1 MCAQTFYYDL
11 QLLQSIMFKIDW
23 KIEIDGKQL
32 QLLDSVK
39 ITCDTENLTDSALIK
54 LPSMVYNRY
63 IKEIEDIKRDM
74 PVKIS
79 LGYDGEL
86 HQEFAG
92 YIRSVER
99 EPSGLVINCQDE
111 IYTFNKVM
119 MVDKKYDNPSVND
132 ILNDVLKAVNKS
144 LTLNCVYDFSFD
156 KFTISRATALD
167 VLKTIQDECKCMMYI
182 RDGVFNVTPP
192 FITPQSSK
200 TVKYDTSKNI
210 MADGYSLKYKAQED
224 RKLKVIAKGKDKDGK
239 PIEKTKGE
247 GGGDTAT
254 FDYKGIATEEMILS
268 IAENM
273 YAAKS
278 YSGYEG
284 SFQAWY
290 LPLISKG
297 DTVDIS
303 DSADPDRNGKYFVKA
318 VTTSCG
324 SGGITRKISLGKKLS

>member
-1 MCAQTFYYDL
+1 
-11 QLLQSIMFKIDW
+11 MFKIDW

-32 QLLDSVK
+32 QLLDSVE
-39 ITCDTENLTDSALIK
+39 ITCDTENLTDSAVIK
-54 LPSMVYNRY
+54 LPSVVYNRY

-119 MVDKKYDNPSVND
+119 MDDGEYETITVKKLLNT
-132 ILNDVLKAVNKS
+132 ILKTVNKPLS
-144 LTLNCVYDFSFD
+144 LNCAYDFSFD
-156 KFTISRATALD
+156 KFTISKATALD
-167 VLKTIQDECKCMMYI
+167 ILKSIQDECKCMMYI
-182 RDGVFNVTPP
+182 KDGVFNVTPP
-192 FITPQSSK
+192 YVTPESTK

-210 MADGYSLKYKAQED
+210 MADGYSLKYKDQED
-224 RKLKVIAKGKDKDGK
+224 RKLKVIVKGKGNDGK
-239 PIEKTKGE
+239 EKKAERGE
-247 GGGDTAT
+247 GGGDTTT
-254 FDYKGIATEEMILS
+254 FDYKGIATQEMLDA
-268 IAENM
+268 IADNM
-273 YAAKS
+273 FAAKS

-284 SFQAWY
+284 TFQAWY
-290 LPLISKG
+290 LPLIDKG
-297 DTVDIS
+297 DAVDIS

-318 VTTSCG
+318 VATSCS

>member
-1 MCAQTFYYDL
+1 MY
-11 QLLQSIMFKIDW
+11 KIDW

-32 QLLDSVK
+32 QLLDSVE
-39 ITCDTENLTDSALIK
+39 ITCDTENLTDSAVIK

-111 IYTFNKVM
+111 VYTFNKVEM
-119 MVDKKYDNPSVND
+119 ENKEYKETT
-132 ILNDVLKAVNKS
+132 IKELLNLVLNAVNKP

-156 KFTISRATALD
+156 KFTISKATALD

-182 RDGVFNVTPP
+182 KDGVFNVTPP
-192 FITPQSSK
+192 YVTPESTK

-210 MADGYSLKYKAQED
+210 MADGYSLKFKDQED
-224 RKLKVIAKGKDKDGK
+224 RKLKVIVKGKDKDGK
-239 PIEKTKGE
+239 PIEKIKGE

-278 YSGYEG
+278 YSGYDG
-284 SFQAWY
+284 GFQSWL
-290 LPLISKG
+290 LPLIDKG
-297 DTVDIS
+297 DTAEITDA
-303 DSADPDRNGKYFVKA
+303 ADPARNGRYFVKA
-318 VTTSCG
+318 VKTTCG

>member
-1 MCAQTFYYDL
+1 
-11 QLLQSIMFKIDW
+11 MFKIDW

>member
-1 MCAQTFYYDL
+1 
-11 QLLQSIMFKIDW
+11 MFKIDW

-32 QLLDSVK
+32 QLLDSVE
-39 ITCDTENLTDSALIK
+39 ITCDTENLTDSAVIK

-111 IYTFNKVM
+111 VYTFNKVEM
-119 MVDKKYDNPSVND
+119 KDKPYDNPSVKD
-132 ILNDVLKAVNKS
+132 ILNDVLSAVNPS
-144 LTLNCVYDFSFD
+144 LKLNCLYDFSFD

-167 VLKTIQDECKCMMYI
+167 VLKSIQDECKCMMYI
-182 RDGVFNVTPP
+182 KDGVFNVTPP
-192 FITPQSSK
+192 YVTPESTK

-210 MADGYSLKYKAQED
+210 MADGYSLKYKDQED
-224 RKLKVIAKGKDKDGK
+224 RKLKVIVKGKDKDGK
-239 PIEKTKGE
+239 EIQCKPTGE
-247 GGGDTAT
+247 LGGDSTT
-254 FDYKGIATEEMILS
+254 FDYKGIATQEMLDS
-268 IAENM
+268 IADNI

-278 YSGYEG
+278 YSGYDG
-284 SFQAWY
+284 GFQTWL
-290 LPLISKG
+290 LPLIDKG
-297 DTVDIS
+297 DTAEITDA
-303 DSADPDRNGKYFVKA
+303 ADPARNGRYFVKA
-318 VTTSCG
+318 VKTTCG
-324 SGGITRKISLGKKLS
+324 SGGITRKISLGKRL

>member
-32 QLLDSVK
+32 QLLDSVE

-247 GGGDTAT
+247 GGGNTAT

-284 SFQAWY
+284 TFQAWY

>member
-284 SFQAWY
+284 TFQAWY

-318 VTTSCG
+318 VTTSRG

>member
-32 QLLDSVK
+32 QLLDSVE
-39 ITCDTENLTDSALIK
+39 ITCDTENLTDSAVIK

>member
-1 MCAQTFYYDL
+1 
-11 QLLQSIMFKIDW
+11 MFKIDW

-32 QLLDSVK
+32 QLLDSVE
-39 ITCDTENLTDSALIK
+39 ITCDTENLTDSAVIK

-111 IYTFNKVM
+111 VYTFNKVEM
-119 MVDKKYDNPSVND
+119 DDYVYDNNPSVKD
-132 ILNDVLKAVNKS
+132 ILNDVLKAVDKS

-167 VLKTIQDECKCMMYI
+167 VLKAIQDECRCMMYI

-192 FITPQSSK
+192 FITPQSTK
-200 TVKYDTSKNI
+200 TVKYATSKNI
-210 MADGYSLKYKAQED
+210 MADGYSLKYKDQED

-324 SGGITRKISLGKKLS
+324 SGGITRKINLGKKLS

>member
-1 MCAQTFYYDL
+1 MY
-11 QLLQSIMFKIDW
+11 KIDW
-23 KIEIDGKQL
+23 EIEIDGKQL
-32 QLLDSVK
+32 QLLDSVE
-39 ITCDTENLTDSALIK
+39 ITCDTENLTDSAVIK

-111 IYTFNKVM
+111 VYTFNKVEM
-119 MVDKKYDNPSVND
+119 ENKEYKETT
-132 ILNDVLKAVNKS
+132 IKELLNLVLNAVNKP

-156 KFTISRATALD
+156 KFTISKATALD

-182 RDGVFNVTPP
+182 KDGVFNVTPP
-192 FITPQSSK
+192 YVTPESTK

-210 MADGYSLKYKAQED
+210 MADGYSLKFKDQED
-224 RKLKVIAKGKDKDGK
+224 RKLKVIVKGKDKDGK
-239 PIEKTKGE
+239 PIEKIKGE

-278 YSGYEG
+278 YSGYDG
-284 SFQAWY
+284 GFQSWL
-290 LPLISKG
+290 LPLIDKG
-297 DTVDIS
+297 DTAEITDA
-303 DSADPDRNGKYFVKA
+303 ADPARNGRYFVKA
-318 VTTSCG
+318 VKTTCG